1 LKSFTRNHINPQ
13 GLRADKRF
21 DAVVRKHEI
30 EQQHV
35 LSGNHKEMQA
45 LREMFQFL
53 SDKATSLSEK
63 NDQELKDFKTDI
75 MYSLG
80 VMKEKIMVNDSMM
93 AEQRRALDDLH
104 HLIGCLQLVYA
115 KRDDLDSLRKETIET
130 VKEATSSHLNSFQDL
145 QREIKDL
152 LKVLKN
158 DFEKHKTE
166 LEKKFSELIDMIEQK
181 FNVTKIDRE
190 GVLKEIRVYEK
201 TIFIIEKKLEN
212 IYTLIERINK
222 KGESCHK
229 PE

>member
-1 LKSFTRNHINPQ
+1 
-13 GLRADKRF
+13 
-21 DAVVRKHEI
+21 
-30 EQQHV
+30 
-35 LSGNHKEMQA
+35 MQA